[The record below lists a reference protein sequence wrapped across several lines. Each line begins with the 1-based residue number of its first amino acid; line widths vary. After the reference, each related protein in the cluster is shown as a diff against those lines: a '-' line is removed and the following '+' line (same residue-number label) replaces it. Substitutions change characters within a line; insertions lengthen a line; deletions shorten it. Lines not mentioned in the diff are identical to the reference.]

1 MFKKLQIKKKLILSF
16 LILTV
21 IANISGIL
29 GVFVCKDMNHR
40 YSETLIKH
48 GFAQGDIGLLGMNVV
63 EVTDA
68 LKSAAGYQYP
78 EEIQTEMNTYNE
90 IRHDGDTYL
99 DKIAPTISSEKGRT
113 AFSAL
118 ENAYDAYLKEADSIM
133 SSISPNMSNE
143 QRMAVQEKLKTNSQF
158 SNLYKEFYAACE
170 NLMQEKSA
178 LATATDQSL
187 SKSMSI
193 SVGIALVLIVLSFSL
208 SMGFGISIARSISA
222 PINAC
227 VARLLAFKKGDISS
241 PAPQVNTEDEMYAL
255 ANTLDQIVD
264 HLNRVFKDIIYV
276 FKEMSQ
282 GNYDIYS
289 NVRELYIG
297 DLTPI
302 LEAMQTLKAN
312 MVSTLQ
318 QIRQSS
324 DQVAGGSE
332 QVATASLAL
341 SQGATEQAS
350 SIQELAATIDEISK
364 RVNENAQHSNTASEV
379 AGEAG
384 TNLQNCNHQ
393 MQELTVA
400 MDEIST
406 CSSEIGK
413 IIKTIEDIAFQ
424 TNILALNAAVEA
436 ARAGT
441 AGKGF
446 AVVADEVRNL
456 ASKSAEASKN
466 TATLIANAI
475 RAVENGSAIV
485 NTTASSMDIAVQGAE
500 KAVNLLEQI
509 NAASHEQAESVS
521 QVSIGIDQIS
531 AIVQTNSATAE
542 EVAASSKEL
551 STQAD
556 LMKNLVKK
564 FKLSSAA
571 QSGGTEGVG
580 AASGNYGYA
589 PAASDAF
596 SNASYDPRDMMEDDS
611 MDGGYGLGYNDKY

>member
-350 SIQELAATIDEISK
+350 SIEELAATINEIS
-364 RVNENAQHSNTASEV
+364 
-379 AGEAG
+379 
-384 TNLQNCNHQ
+384 NLQNCNHQ

>member
-16 LILTV
+16 IILTV
-21 IANISGIL
+21 IANISGVL
-29 GVFVCKDMNHR
+29 GVLVCSDMNAK
-40 YSETLIKH
+40 YSDTLYKH

-68 LKSAAGYQYP
+68 LKSAAGYLDP
-78 EEIQTEMNTYNE
+78 AEIQDEMNTYNE
-90 IRHDGDTYL
+90 ERNQGDEYI
-99 DKIAPTISSEKGRT
+99 DKIATTISTEKGKT
-113 AFSAL
+113 AMSAL
-118 ENAYDAYLKEADSIM
+118 ENAYDAYLNEADSIM
-133 SSISPNMSNE
+133 SGISPNMSNE
-143 QRMAVQEKLKTNSQF
+143 QRIKVQEKLKSGSQF
-158 SNLYKEFYAACE
+158 QKLYDDFYNACE
-170 NLMQEKSA
+170 NLMKEKTA
-178 LATATDQSL
+178 RATEIDNSL
-187 SKSMSI
+187 SKSLTI
-193 SVGIALVLIVLSFSL
+193 SVIIAIVLIVISFGLSI
-208 SMGFGISIARSISA
+208 GFGTSIANSISK

-241 PAPQVNTEDEMYAL
+241 PAPQLNTEDEMSDL
-255 ANTLDQIVD
+255 AGTLDQIVD
-264 HLNRVFKDIIYV
+264 HLNRVFKDVIHV

-289 NVRELYIG
+289 NVRELYVG
-297 DLTPI
+297 DLAPI
-302 LEAMQTLKAN
+302 LEAMQTMKAN
-312 MVSTLQ
+312 MISTLQ

-324 DQVAGGSE
+324 EQVAGGSE
-332 QVATASLAL
+332 QVATASMAL

-350 SIQELAATIDEISK
+350 SVQELAATIEEISK

-379 AGEAG
+379 ASEAG
-384 TNLQNCNHQ
+384 TNLENCNQQ
-393 MQELTVA
+393 MKELTVA

-485 NTTASSMDIAVQGAE
+485 STTAESMDVAVQGAG
-500 KAVNLLEQI
+500 KAVSLLEQI
-509 NAASHEQAESVS
+509 NAASAEQAESVS

-531 AIVQTNSATAE
+531 AIVQTNSATSE

-551 STQAD
+551 SSQAD
-556 LMKNLVKK
+556 LMKNLVNK
-564 FKLSSAA
+564 FKLGDSAK
-571 QSGGTEGVG
+571 GVEGFG
-580 AASGNYGYA
+580 AASNSYGYA
-589 PAASDAF
+589 SAPA
-596 SNASYDPRDMMEDDS
+596 NASSSNSYDTGDSADDDMNS
-611 MDGGYGLGYNDKY
+611 GYGYGYNDKY